1 MSPLNGREEMEIM
14 SSGQTVFLFAA
25 LMLSSL
31 FMPWVE
37 TPFGGKLVPWDTVST
52 VIDVSSS
59 VGVSPQLSADQI
71 EALVTRAPD
80 FALLLASFP
89 LALLAGVLGI
99 FDKCP
104 RSIAFVSGAVPSG
117 VIIYHV
123 ALLIDA
129 SAGSSSNMVERS
141 LEPLDFGIAV
151 YIAGGAGLLLTSMM
165 RKDWLEEKSRDSAS

>member
-1 MSPLNGREEMEIM
+1 MSPLNSREEMEIM

-37 TPFGGKLVPWDTVST
+37 SPFGGKLVPWDTVST

-59 VGVSPQLSADQI
+59 VSGRPRLSADQI

-89 LALLAGVLGI
+89 LALLAGLLGV
-99 FDKCP
+99 FNKCT
-104 RSIAFVSGAVPSG
+104 RGIAFVSGAVSSG
-117 VIIYHV
+117 IIIYHA
-123 ALLIDA
+123 ALLMDA
-129 SAGSSSNMVERS
+129 SAGRSSNVLERS
-141 LEPLDFGIAV
+141 LEPLDLGIAV
-151 YIAGGAGLLLTSMM
+151 YIASGAGLLLTSII
-165 RKDWLEEKSRDSAS
+165 RHDWLEEISKGSAS